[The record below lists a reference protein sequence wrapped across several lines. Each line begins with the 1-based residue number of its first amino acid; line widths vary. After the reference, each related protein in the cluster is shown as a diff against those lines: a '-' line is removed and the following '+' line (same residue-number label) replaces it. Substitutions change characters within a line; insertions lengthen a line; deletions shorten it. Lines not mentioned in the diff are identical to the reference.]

1 MRNPSSVLRLAVL
14 VLSVALTFSFAAAPA
29 GFAQVVSTNGGSIEG
44 LITDS
49 SGAIVPGAAVV
60 IADRDSGFSKSVVTD
75 KAGLYSVGPLAPGN
89 YSVTVTAPGFSTLK
103 VDTVVRTGT
112 ATSGSFR
119 LTVGSAAQTV
129 EVQASA
135 LQVDTEST
143 RRK

>member
-1 MRNPSSVLRLAVL
+1 MCNTPSVLRFAVL

-75 KAGLYSVGPLAPGN
+75 KAGLYSVGPLAPRQLFRN
-89 YSVTVTAPGFSTLK
+89 
-103 VDTVVRTGT
+103 RH
-112 ATSGSFR
+112 GSR
-119 LTVGSAAQTV
+119 LFYTQSRYGGSYRNRNQW
-129 EVQASA
+129 Q
-135 LQVDTEST
+135 L
-143 RRK
+143 